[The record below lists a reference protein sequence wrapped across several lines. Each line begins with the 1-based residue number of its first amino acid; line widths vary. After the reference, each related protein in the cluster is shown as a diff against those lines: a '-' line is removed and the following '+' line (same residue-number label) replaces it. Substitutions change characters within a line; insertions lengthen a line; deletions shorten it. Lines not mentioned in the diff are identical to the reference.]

1 MVLAYPYFTGLLL
14 GFRGCEIRILK
25 TIITPEKPRLNLPYF
40 ARGRHR
46 LERPQPA
53 DVPQAGVRV
62 SAPCAAERRLMLTGL
77 CAWRGLGRPF
87 PCSFYML
94 QGEMRGGF
102 T

>member
-1 MVLAYPYFTGLLL
+1 MVLACPHFTGLLL
-14 GFRGCEIRILK
+14 GVQRVRNTYFK

-77 CAWRGLGRPF
+77 CAW
-87 PCSFYML
+87 
-94 QGEMRGGF
+94 
-102 T
+102 